1 MLERNRPTA
10 RSKMTVKK
18 KFVYLFLAVFL
29 LSTLVVTFF
38 GKKGYVDIQR
48 ARKRYLELQIEVNKL
63 TREKEKLEEE
73 IKKLETNPGAIEK
86 EAREKL
92 WLVRPDEKILVK
104 SKDKDI

>member
-1 MLERNRPTA
+1 MLGRDRSFTRPRLTA
-10 RSKMTVKK
+10 KK
-18 KFVYLFLAVFL
+18 KVFYLLLAVFL
-29 LSTLVVTFF
+29 LSTLVTTFF

-73 IKKLETNPGAIEK
+73 IKKLETDPRAIEK

-92 WLVRPDEKILVK
+92 WLIRPDEKVLVK
-104 SKDKDI
+104 KKENQD